1 MAPTAITRRTIARAG
16 AVALVVGALASAPSA
31 ASTDAGRHV
40 SPATA
45 ERLYVECI
53 DGAPTSP
60 DAHEHWV
67 VECREHSAAG
77 LG

>member
-1 MAPTAITRRTIARAG
+1 MVVTTIVRLWTMALAR
-16 AVALVVGALASAPSA
+16 VLGALASAPSA
-31 ASTDAGRHV
+31 ASTGDAARHV

-45 ERLYVECI
+45 ERIYLECV

-60 DAHEHWV
+60 DAHEHSV
-67 VECREHSAAG
+67 VDCREHAAAG

>member
-31 ASTDAGRHV
+31 ASTDAGGHV

-45 ERLYVECI
+45 ARLYVVCI
-53 DGAPTSP
+53 DGAPTRP

-67 VECREHSAAG
+67 VDCREHAATG